1 MNVLHVAADVV
12 REAFARRYM
21 LVLFGSIFLGLVLLA
36 FGLNLEVV
44 DGALAAGRLFGQAL
58 ENAIVPVDVAMRP
71 VFQALAWVIF
81 YLGLLFGMVVTADI
95 APKMLSPGRVELLLS
110 LPVRR
115 VELVVGTYVG
125 VVVVATSAATF
136 AVGGLSAVLFVKAE
150 FFTIAPFV
158 GGLAALIAFLAIYGV
173 MLLATAFARSA
184 ALAAGSGLA
193 VYIASIVASDR
204 REFLSWFRAGWVREL
219 LAVLTSPLPRLR
231 ALADLGA
238 AAAAGENAPWHAAP
252 SLVAGTLAFAAFCV
266 VVACIVVQGKDY

>member
-1 MNVLHVAADVV
+1 MNVLHVAMDVV

-21 LVLFGSIFLGLVLLA
+21 LALFSSILIGLVLLG

-44 DGALAAGRLFGQAL
+44 DGALAAGRLFGAAI
-58 ENAIVPVDVAMRP
+58 ENAIVPVDVALRP
-71 VFQALAWVIF
+71 VFQALCWVVF

-115 VELVVGTYVG
+115 VELVVGTYLG
-125 VVVVATSAATF
+125 VVIVALSAAVF

-158 GGLAALIAFLAIYGV
+158 GGAAAVIGFLAIYAV
-173 MLLATAFARSA
+173 MLLATSFARSA
-184 ALAAGSGLA
+184 ALAAGTGLA
-193 VYIASIVASDR
+193 VYIAAIVTSDR
-204 REFLSWFRAGWVREL
+204 REFLSWFRDGWVRDL
-219 LAVLTSPLPRLR
+219 LAVVVAPLPRLR

-238 AAAAGENAPWHAAP
+238 AVAGGEQAPWAAAP
-252 SLVAGTLAFAAFCV
+252 SLVLGALAFAAFCV
-266 VVACIVVQGKDY
+266 VVACMVVQSKDY